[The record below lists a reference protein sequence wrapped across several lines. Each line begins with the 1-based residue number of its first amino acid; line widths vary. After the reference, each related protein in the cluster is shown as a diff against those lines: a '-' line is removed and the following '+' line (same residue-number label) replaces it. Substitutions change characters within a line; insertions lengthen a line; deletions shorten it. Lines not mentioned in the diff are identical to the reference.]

1 MQTPFLSRKLLMM
14 GLFLLLAITASAEY
28 RLEKTIKLSSTSD
41 ILDIAVLNESALAVR
56 SSSAVHILSGAD
68 Y

>member
-1 MQTPFLSRKLLMM
+1 METPFRSSKLLMM
-14 GLFLLLAITASAEY
+14 GLFLLLALTASAEY
-28 RLEKTIKLSSTSD
+28 RLEKTIKLSSISD
-41 ILDIAVLNESALAVR
+41 ILDIAVLNESALALR